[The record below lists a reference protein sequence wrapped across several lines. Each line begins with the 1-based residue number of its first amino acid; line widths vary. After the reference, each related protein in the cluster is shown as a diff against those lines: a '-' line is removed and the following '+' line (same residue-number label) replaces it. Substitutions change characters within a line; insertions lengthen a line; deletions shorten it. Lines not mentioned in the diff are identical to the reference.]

1 MVKICLKI
9 GGVMVFSEI
18 VMYAVGAGLL
28 FLAFV
33 IGLRH
38 YLKARQE
45 ACVLVVR
52 EYSGAYLDLVDKR
65 DTLLEQAECVPSDAI
80 LSVSRSSL
88 QGFRS
93 YIPYK
98 DVKRYASEKAGS
110 NYLPALLEALEFNLV
125 LASEFKAF
133 KSCLDMSESENDWRD
148 ACSKI
153 RMPYRKWAEIERELI
168 AGVKLDIR
176 TDWKLRVRLSY
187 VSPAGR
193 SRHYDSWSF
202 SAYDIL
208 CMGETEADKQTFR
221 SVERS
226 KMTAKLRYQVLREDG
241 FKCQICGRGVA
252 DGETLQV
259 DHIIPVSKGGRTVR
273 ENLRTLCHTCNQG
286 KKDRY
291 VWGELN

>member
-1 MVKICLKI
+1 
-9 GGVMVFSEI
+9 MVFSEI
-18 VMYAVGAGLL
+18 VMWAVGAG
-28 FLAFV
+28 FLCLVFIV
-33 IGLRH
+33 NLRR
-38 YLKARQE
+38 YLKARQK
-45 ACVLVVR
+45 ACVLLVK
-52 EYSGAYLDLVDKR
+52 EYSEAYLDLVYKR
-65 DTLLEQAECVPSDAI
+65 DILLEQAERVPSDAV
-80 LSVSRSSL
+80 LSISRSSL
-88 QGFRS
+88 QAFRS
-93 YIPYK
+93 YLPYK
-98 DVKRYASEKAGS
+98 DVKRYASEKADS
-110 NYLPALLEALEFNLV
+110 NYLPALLEALEFNVV

-133 KSCLDMSESENDWRD
+133 KSSLDMSESENDWRD

-153 RMPYRKWAEIERELI
+153 KMPYRKWVEIERELI

-176 TDWKLRVRLSY
+176 TDWKLRVKVSY

-208 CMGETEADKQTFR
+208 CMGETEADKQKSR

-252 DGETLQV
+252 DGETLEV